1 MIPRFVLPLS
11 VLLATAA
18 PTLAAELPATTDPE
32 IAGLV
37 HAVSAT
43 RLETTIRTLAGF
55 GTRHSL
61 SATDDPK
68 RGIGAARRWI
78 KNTLDAC
85 AAAPGARLKVEFDEF
100 VEEPSPR
107 VPKPATLVNVV
118 ATLEGVDPL
127 AKARTLVVSGHY
139 DSMCGNVM
147 NSECDAPGANDDA
160 SGTAVVMELACVFA
174 KSRFPATLVFMAVAG
189 EEQGL
194 LGAAHW
200 AKTAHDR
207 GVNVEAMITNDIV
220 GNAHDETG
228 RRDATILRL
237 FAEGV
242 PADKQVSEEW
252 QQRLATGGENDSAAR
267 ELARTIRDAAMRYV
281 PEMTVKVVYRRD
293 RYLRGGDHIPF
304 LAQGFTAVRFTEAH
318 EDFRHQHQDV
328 RMVDGVQFG
337 DLPQFVDFEYLS
349 RVARVNAAALASL
362 ATRTVRAG
370 GRTYRDDAAGKPDD
384 DVLARQSR
392 TGRRRLRDRLAR
404 DHRPILAG
412 RRIRRQRHPRQRT
425 DVQGRLPVLGSRR
438 RGRRPAQPGHLSA
451 DAAQPAGA
459 ATTGEVEP
467 AAPGAAIPWY
477 FHARTRAFHPAQ
489 RVFVALGEDF
499 VACTL
504 RRPPSLPRMRSNGPA
519 PGGTG
524 AEKPVNPKR
533 PDAASNQYQHTT
545 HKENT
550 MNSYQPSTPRTA
562 FGVLAFALTLVTFSL
577 SVVAPVALVAQA
589 DTGAGTPTVTAGT
602 ITRLQS

>member
-1 MIPRFVLPLS
+1 VNLRFVIPLS
-11 VLLATAA
+11 VLLAGTPVAA
-18 PTLAAELPATTDPE
+18 AADLPATTSPE

-37 HAVSAT
+37 RAVSAT

-78 KNTLDAC
+78 KSTLDAC

-100 VEEPSPR
+100 VQEPSPR
-107 VPKPATLVNVV
+107 VPKPASLVNVV

-139 DSMCGNVM
+139 DSMCSNVM

-200 AKTAHDR
+200 ARTAHDR

-267 ELARTIRDAAMRYV
+267 ELARTIRDAALRYV

-304 LAQGFTAVRFTEAH
+304 LAQGFAAVRFTEPH

-328 RMVDGVQFG
+328 RIVDGVQFG

-362 ATRTVRAG
+362 ASAPSAPVGVRIETMRLENQTTMSWRANPEPDIAGYEIVWRETTAPFWQGAEFVGNVTRASVPMSKDDYLFSVRAVG
-370 GRTYRDDAAGKPDD
+370 GGGQRSLATYP
-384 DVLARQSR
+384 L
-392 TGRRRLRDRLAR
+392 TLRN
-404 DHRPILAG
+404 P
-412 RRIRRQRHPRQRT
+412 Q
-425 DVQGRLPVLGSRR
+425 
-438 RGRRPAQPGHLSA
+438 
-451 DAAQPAGA
+451 
-459 ATTGEVEP
+459 
-467 AAPGAAIPWY
+467 AAP
-477 FHARTRAFHPAQ
+477 
-489 RVFVALGEDF
+489 
-499 VACTL
+499 
-504 RRPPSLPRMRSNGPA
+504 PPV
-519 PGGTG
+519 
-524 AEKPVNPKR
+524 K
-533 PDAASNQYQHTT
+533 
-545 HKENT
+545 
-550 MNSYQPSTPRTA
+550 
-562 FGVLAFALTLVTFSL
+562 
-577 SVVAPVALVAQA
+577 
-589 DTGAGTPTVTAGT
+589 
-602 ITRLQS
+602 

>member
-1 MIPRFVLPLS
+1 MDRPAPSRRYRVPRADEWRVIR
-11 VLLATAA
+11 AA
-18 PTLAAELPATTDPE
+18 ADVPAASDPE
-32 IAGLV
+32 IARLV
-37 HAVSAT
+37 RDVSQA
-43 RLETTIRTLAGF
+43 RLEIYLRTLAGF

-78 KNTLDAC
+78 KDTLDRC
-85 AAAPGARLKVEFDEF
+85 AADSGARLKVEFDEF
-100 VEEPSPR
+100 VQEATPR
-107 VPKPATLVNVV
+107 IPKATPLVNVV

-200 AKTAHDR
+200 AKTAR
-207 GVNVEAMITNDIV
+207 EGGVNVEAMITNDIV
-220 GNAHDETG
+220 GNAHDESG

-252 QQRLATGGENDSAAR
+252 QQRLATGGENDSPAR

-281 PEMTVKVVYRRD
+281 PEMTVKIVYRRD

-328 RMVDGVQFG
+328 RIVDGVQFG

-362 ATRTVRAG
+362 ATAPSAPVGVRIETMRLENQTTLSWRANPERDIAGYEIVWRETTAPFWQGAEFVGNVTRASVPMSKDDYLFSVRAVGSG
-370 GRTYRDDAAGKPDD
+370 GQRSLATYP
-384 DVLARQSR
+384 L
-392 TGRRRLRDRLAR
+392 
-404 DHRPILAG
+404 
-412 RRIRRQRHPRQRT
+412 
-425 DVQGRLPVLGSRR
+425 
-438 RGRRPAQPGHLSA
+438 
-451 DAAQPAGA
+451 
-459 ATTGEVEP
+459 
-467 AAPGAAIPWY
+467 
-477 FHARTRAFHPAQ
+477 
-489 RVFVALGEDF
+489 
-499 VACTL
+499 TL
-504 RRPPSLPRMRSNGPA
+504 RNPQTAPA
-519 PGGTG
+519 PV
-524 AEKPVNPKR
+524 K
-533 PDAASNQYQHTT
+533 
-545 HKENT
+545 
-550 MNSYQPSTPRTA
+550 
-562 FGVLAFALTLVTFSL
+562 
-577 SVVAPVALVAQA
+577 
-589 DTGAGTPTVTAGT
+589 
-602 ITRLQS
+602 